1 MEIVSARGT
10 VLPLTR
16 DDILEHLKTEAGADT
31 NGIDGETLLFSSGMI
46 DSFAMVSLIV
56 FIERSCGI
64 RIKPTEVTMDNLDSI
79 ERILR
84 LADRKCA
91 DQNDAG

>member
-1 MEIVSARGT
+1 
-10 VLPLTR
+10 
-16 DDILEHLKTEAGADT
+16 
-31 NGIDGETLLFSSGMI
+31 
-46 DSFAMVSLIV
+46 MVSLIV